1 LQHKFAGEERGRMIF
16 MQKGKAILLLSGMI
30 LGLAGCGQKETSD
43 ISSVS
48 VEKDGTITHQI
59 VGYFEQNYYDADS
72 LEELATERIEEYC
85 EDQSE
90 GAVSLLSVE
99 QENSKVSLSLQYA
112 SPEDYSGFNNRT
124 LYVGTLEEAKD
135 LDYDLEKIAFIST
148 KNEPE
153 ELGAI
158 EEPDQKQIVIIAT
171 KAGEELLVNT
181 YGKVLYINQSADSDM
196 EVSVDGKKS
205 VHIINPASED
215 ESSEQEELSYI
226 IFE

>member
-1 LQHKFAGEERGRMIF
+1 MR
-16 MQKGKAILLLSGMI
+16 KGKTVLLLSGII
-30 LGLAGCGQKETSD
+30 LGLAGCGQKETAD

-59 VGYFEQNYYDADS
+59 VGVFEQNYYDTDS
-72 LEELATERIEEYC
+72 LEELAADRIEEYC
-85 EDQSE
+85 EDNSE
-90 GAVSLLSVE
+90 GAVSLLLME
-99 QENSKVSLSLQYA
+99 QEDNKVSLSLQYA

-124 LYVGTLEEAKD
+124 LYVGTLEEAKEQ
-135 LDYDLEKIAFIST
+135 DYDLEKIAFIST

-181 YGKVLYINQSADSDM
+181 YGKVLYINQSADSGM
-196 EVSVDGKKS
+196 EVSLDGKKC
-205 VHIINPASED
+205 VHIVNPASEED
-215 ESSEQEELSYI
+215 AGQESLSYI